1 MNFYYE
7 SPESISVFTARLVPL
22 LRAGDCLLLNGPLA
36 VGKTHFVQTLAATMQ
51 VQDSVTSP
59 TYTLVHLYQ
68 TASLPLVHVD
78 AYRLQSVQ
86 EYEDLALYD
95 QQINAIT
102 LIEWGE
108 KVQTAHP
115 DALVLDFSFESN
127 NQRCIAGNTQSKRWG
142 PVLDQIFSS

>member
-1 MNFYYE
+1 MNFYCD
-7 SPESISVFTARLVPL
+7 SPESVKVFAARLAPL

-36 VGKTHFVQTLAATMQ
+36 VGKTHFVQTLATVME
-51 VQDSVTSP
+51 VQDNVTSP

-68 TASLPLVHVD
+68 TVVLPLVHVD
-78 AYRLQSVQ
+78 AYRLKSVE

-108 KVQTAHP
+108 KVQAAHP
-115 DALVLDFSFESN
+115 DALSLDFSFEAN
-127 NQRCIAGNTQSKRWG
+127 NKRRINGHAQSKRWV
-142 PVLDQIFSS
+142 PVLDQIFSP

>member
-1 MNFYYE
+1 MNFYYD
-7 SPESISVFTARLVPL
+7 SPESVKVFATRLAPL

-36 VGKTHFVQTLAATMQ
+36 VGKTHFVQTFAAVME
-51 VQDSVTSP
+51 VQDNVTSP

-78 AYRLQSVQ
+78 AYRLQSVE

-95 QQINAIT
+95 QQIDSIT

-108 KVQTAHP
+108 KVQAAHP
-115 DALVLDFSFESN
+115 DALSLDFSFEDN
-127 NQRCIAGNTQSKRWG
+127 NKRRINGGAQSGRWTS
-142 PVLDQIFSS
+142 VLGQIFSS